1 MLRKLRIAVA
11 LVSVTLVTLLFLDF
25 SGTLHRWLGWLAK
38 IQFLPALL
46 AMNAG
51 VVISLILLTLLFG
64 RIYCSVI
71 CPLGIMQDM
80 FGWMGKKRK
89 KNRYAYSPARNM
101 LRYTMLVLMV
111 AAVVAGVGAFVAAR
125 SLQCLRAHRPEPVGS
140 GVAVGQQY
148 ACPVGRSPRQ
158 LCVLFG
164 RCMAQGHRHPRC
176 GCSYDCGIGYTGLAQ
191 RAHVLQYD
199 LSGRNCAG
207 IFFTI
212 FGTAA
217 GYRHV
222 EVQRLRAVCA

>member
-101 LRYTMLVLMV
+101 LRYTMLVLMI
-111 AAVVAGVGAFVAAR
+111 AAVVAGVGAFVSPAR
-125 SLQCLRAHRPEPVGS
+125 SLQCLRAHRPRACWLRCGS
-140 GVAVGQQY
+140 GATICLPGGPKPTTVM
-148 ACPVGRSPRQ
+148 RSIRSMY
-158 LCVLFG
+158 G
-164 RCMAQGHRHPRC
+164 
-176 GCSYDCGIGYTGLAQ
+176 S
-191 RAHVLQYD
+191 RAPSPSLW
-199 LSGRNCAG
+199 L
-207 IFFTI
+207 
-212 FGTAA
+212 
-217 GYRHV
+217 
-222 EVQRLRAVCA
+222 